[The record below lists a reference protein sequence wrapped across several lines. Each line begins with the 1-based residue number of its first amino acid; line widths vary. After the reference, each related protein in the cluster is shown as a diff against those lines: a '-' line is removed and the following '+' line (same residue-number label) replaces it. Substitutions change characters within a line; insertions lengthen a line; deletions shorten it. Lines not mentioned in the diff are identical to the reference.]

1 MEGEGNDIFL
11 SDVEPRGGGHK
22 ETGRE
27 KRRNKGRRQQTPP
40 PTRNYDFGTLE
51 RDKEEPLAMEWMM
64 AQDTRMDRLESTIA
78 SLAQLLKV
86 PVEPKED
93 QDKGKQPELQEGET
107 SGRTSRQGRR
117 PQTRRRRPVSSS
129 DDGSDSESYG
139 RFKPCP
145 SEKFRGKRNSLA
157 VSKWLR
163 DMEQYLDLQRVGKR
177 HWVKIAASFLADDAD
192 AWFLAE
198 SAREEFKSWKEF
210 KAAFEEYFIPQNESF
225 KLRDEWRGLK
235 QEGPLSEYIRKY
247 RRLMLQITEMHDLD
261 RLHGF
266 LYGCSVWT
274 RREIEKQ
281 SPPTW
286 EEAIVMA
293 ERYQDAESN
302 CRAQSMRRTE
312 NISPRRNQQGAGNT
326 NTNTRPANTT
336 QNTGNVPVQRN
347 QNNYGNNQQRA
358 LPAPQWQRNDPRP
371 FCRTCRGNH
380 WTHQCT
386 RNNNQTRVQTAQVEE
401 EPQRRNTNVVLTEL
415 DDNDEEVQ
423 TGNNAPHVGTVAAM
437 PGCFPM
443 TLRVIQ
449 NMYFWGT
456 FGNKRKAVL
465 VDSGATHNFMS
476 PQCAASLQLAL
487 SKLPEMSVTFAQGRD
502 DNVKIALNVRM
513 TMGEWSAKLDF
524 LVVPLESFD
533 VIVGLSFM
541 DRYMVSMLGKGMDKL
556 LLDMQGNIVVVDCY
570 RSPRRAPE
578 GKLEAQGKSG
588 KVEDP
593 GSSSQESSHKTV
605 TPPTT
610 KEEADRQRKGKA
622 PM

>member
-1 MEGEGNDIFL
+1 
-11 SDVEPRGGGHK
+11 
-22 ETGRE
+22 
-27 KRRNKGRRQQTPP
+27 
-40 PTRNYDFGTLE
+40 
-51 RDKEEPLAMEWMM
+51 MEWMM

-107 SGRTSRQGRR
+107 SERTSRQGRR

-129 DDGSDSESYG
+129 DDGSDSDSYG

-145 SEKFRGKRNSLA
+145 PEKFRGKRNSLA

-177 HWVKIAASFLADDAD
+177 HWVKIAVSFLADDAD

-247 RRLMLQITEMHDLD
+247 RRLMLQISKMHDLD

-266 LYGCSVWT
+266 LYGSSVWT
-274 RREIEKQ
+274 RCEIEKQ

-302 CRAQSMRRTE
+302 RRAQSMRKTE

-401 EPQRRNTNVVLTEL
+401 EPQRRNTN
-415 DDNDEEVQ
+415 
-423 TGNNAPHVGTVAAM
+423 M
-437 PGCFPM
+437 
-443 TLRVIQ
+443 
-449 NMYFWGT
+449 
-456 FGNKRKAVL
+456 
-465 VDSGATHNFMS
+465 
-476 PQCAASLQLAL
+476 
-487 SKLPEMSVTFAQGRD
+487 
-502 DNVKIALNVRM
+502 
-513 TMGEWSAKLDF
+513 WS
-524 LVVPLESFD
+524 
-533 VIVGLSFM
+533 
-541 DRYMVSMLGKGMDKL
+541 
-556 LLDMQGNIVVVDCY
+556 
-570 RSPRRAPE
+570 
-578 GKLEAQGKSG
+578 
-588 KVEDP
+588 
-593 GSSSQESSHKTV
+593 
-605 TPPTT
+605 
-610 KEEADRQRKGKA
+610 
-622 PM
+622 